1 MKRGSYELLAE
12 VLDYPGPGLTSAV
25 GELVLLLASESPD
38 AAAALSAFQGL
49 LETAGITRLQEL
61 YIQTFDFRAD
71 CSLYVGHY
79 LFGETGRRG
88 AFLAELSERY
98 RERRLSVGM
107 EIPDH
112 LSCLL
117 RYLAMLDAGEEA
129 GELIHGCLI
138 PAISRITAANAMA
151 RSPYRVVLESLLVLL
166 QHSNVDGNNIQ
177 LGEFAWTSSSSS
189 HFPILP

>member
-1 MKRGSYELLAE
+1 MKGQIYELLAD
-12 VLDYPGPGLTSAV
+12 VFDYPSPVLPGSLNQLIT
-25 GELVLLLASESPD
+25 LLQEDLPE
-38 AAAALSAFQGL
+38 AAAALTAFQSV
-49 LETAGITRLQEL
+49 LETAGLARLQEL

-98 RERRLSVGM
+98 RERQLPAAT

-112 LSCLL
+112 MSCLL
-117 RYLAMLDAGEEA
+117 RYLAALDPGEEA
-129 GELIHGCLI
+129 SELIHRCLI
-138 PAISRITAANAMA
+138 PAISRITAADAIT
-151 RSPYRVVLESLLVLL
+151 RSPYRVVFEALLVLL
-166 QHSNVDGNNIQ
+166 QQKDSGLSQ

>member
-1 MKRGSYELLAE
+1 MNPLRYQLLAD
-12 VLDYPGPGLTSAV
+12 VFDYPGPRLAPAV
-25 GELVLLLASESPD
+25 YELVALLPEDSPE
-38 AAAALSAFQGL
+38 AAAALSTFQCA
-49 LETAGITRLQEL
+49 LETAGVVRLQEL

-98 RERRLSVGM
+98 CDREIVMGP
-107 EIPDH
+107 EVPDH
-112 LSCLL
+112 LSCVL
-117 RYLAMLDAGEEA
+117 RYLATLDAGEEA
-129 GELIHGCLI
+129 SELIHGCLI

-151 RSPYRVVLESLLVLL
+151 RSPYRVVLEALLVLL
-166 QHSNVDGNNIQ
+166 QQSNVSHVQ

>member
-1 MKRGSYELLAE
+1 MKRRRYELLAD
-12 VLDYPGPGLTSAV
+12 VLDYPGPRLAPAV
-25 GELVLLLASESPD
+25 YELVSLLSKDSPE
-38 AAAALSAFQGL
+38 AAAALSTFQTAF
-49 LETAGITRLQEL
+49 ETAGIAQLQEL

-98 RERRLSVGM
+98 CERELMVGT
-107 EIPDH
+107 EVPDH
-112 LSCLL
+112 LTCLL
-117 RYLAMLDAGEEA
+117 RYLATLDAGEETS
-129 GELIHGCLI
+129 ELIHGCLL
-138 PAISRITAANAMA
+138 PAISRIAAANAMA
-151 RSPYRVVLESLLVLL
+151 RSPYRVVLEGLLILL
-166 QHSNVDGNNIQ
+166 RQSTISHVQ

>member
-1 MKRGSYELLAE
+1 MKGQIYELLAD
-12 VLDYPGPGLTSAV
+12 VFDYPSPVLPGSLNQLIT
-25 GELVLLLASESPD
+25 LLQEDLPE
-38 AAAALSAFQGL
+38 AAAALTAFL
-49 LETAGITRLQEL
+49 SVLETAGLTRLQEL

-98 RERRLSVGM
+98 RERQLPATT

-112 LSCLL
+112 MSCLL
-117 RYLAMLDAGEEA
+117 RYLAALDPGEEA
-129 GELIHGCLI
+129 SELIHGCLI
-138 PAISRITAANAMA
+138 PAISRITAADAIT
-151 RSPYRVVLESLLVLL
+151 RSPYRVVFEALLVLL
-166 QHSNVDGNNIQ
+166 QQKDSGLSQ

>member
-1 MKRGSYELLAE
+1 MKRRTYELLAG
-12 VLDYPGPGLTSAV
+12 VLDYPGPMLMPAV
-25 GELVLLLASESPD
+25 YELVSLLPEDSPE
-38 AAAALSAFQGL
+38 AAAALSTFQGV
-49 LETAGITRLQEL
+49 LETAGVVRLQEL

-88 AFLAELSERY
+88 AFLAELSDRYCER
-98 RERRLSVGM
+98 ELAVGT
-107 EIPDH
+107 EVPDH

-117 RYLAMLDAGEEA
+117 RYLGALDAGEEA
-129 GELIHGCLI
+129 SELIHGCLI
-138 PAISRITAANAMA
+138 PAISRIVAANAMA
-151 RSPYRVVLESLLVLL
+151 RSPYRVVLEGLLVLL
-166 QHSNVDGNNIQ
+166 QQSNGSPVQ